1 MHALKTLFLSV
12 STSFLLASSALAH
25 NPPEFEFTDSF
36 DAEIEN
42 LIIFMGPDG
51 VEDLSALALD
61 GALSDRLSAAL
72 KLQDFKGEFGQS
84 LSFKAL
90 APYKK
95 VSVVGT
101 GSDGLQKRDFIDL
114 GGYAAALSSS
124 DSVTILTGGVETK
137 NTAAAAYIAQGYA
150 LRSYKFDKYQQDA
163 DDGGA
168 VAVEIITP
176 DAKRAETKYSK
187 DLSYVV
193 EGIYVT
199 RDLGNEP
206 GNKLFPQSFVE
217 RVVPMFEGLS
227 NVKIDVLDADA
238 IQAANMGALWG
249 SGRGSINDPRL
260 LVISYTGGETGKAP
274 LALVGKGIT
283 FDTGGISLKPNTN
296 MWYMKSDLSGAA
308 AVAGT
313 VYAAASRGEDINLVG
328 VMPLSENMPSQDAI
342 RPGDVLETMG
352 GKTIEVGS
360 TDAEGRLVLADA
372 VQYTQEKFEPYM
384 LLDIATLTGS
394 AASALG
400 TDYAAVISRDLDSSL
415 DMMEIGEQAGEEVW
429 PLPLNDNHFKKIKS
443 DIADI
448 VSTAGR
454 PGASIGAAVIG
465 TFIDDDLPWIH
476 LDIAGVDWMDGTQP
490 TVPKGHAG
498 WGVRFMDELIRE
510 EAGK

>member
-1 MHALKTLFLSV
+1 MRALKSLYISAA
-12 STSFLLASSALAH
+12 TSLILASSALAH
-25 NPPEFEFTDSF
+25 NPPEFDFTK
-36 DAEIEN
+36 DAPADTEN
-42 LIIFMGPDG
+42 LVIYLGPDG
-51 VEDLSALALD
+51 SLDNLDLADAFSDALETALELQEFD
-61 GALSDRLSAAL
+61 GS
-72 KLQDFKGEFGQS
+72 FGKTV
-84 LSFKAL
+84 SFKAL

-95 VSVVGT
+95 VVVIGI
-101 GSDGLQKRDFIDL
+101 GDEKLQRKDYIDL
-114 GGYAAALSSS
+114 GGYAAAATGSGE
-124 DSVTILTGGVETK
+124 VTIMAEHLNEGRASAG
-137 NTAAAAYIAQGYA
+137 AYVAKGYA
-150 LRSYKFDKYQQDA
+150 LRSYKFDKYQEGSDEVDA
-163 DDGGA
+163 NE
-168 VAVEIITP
+168 VAIVGSKSWE
-176 DAKRAETKYSK
+176 ARTKYTK
-187 DLSYVV
+187 DLTYVV

-206 GNKLFPQSFVE
+206 GNKLYPETFVE
-217 RVVPMFEGLS
+217 RVVPMFKGLS
-227 NVKIDVLDADA
+227 NIKIDVLDADA
-238 IQAANMGALWG
+238 IKAANMGALWG

-260 LVISYTGGETGKAP
+260 LVISYTGGEADKAP

-313 VYAAASRGEDINLVG
+313 VYAAASRGEEINLVG
-328 VMPLSENMPSQDAI
+328 IMPLSENMPSQDAI

-372 VQYTQEKFEPYM
+372 VQYAQKEFEPYM

-394 AASALG
+394 AAGALG

-415 DMMEIGEQAGEEVW
+415 DMMDIGERAGEEVW

-443 DIADI
+443 NIADI
-448 VSTAGR
+448 ISTAGR

-465 TFIDDDLPWIH
+465 TFIDEDLPWIH
-476 LDIAGVDWMDGTQP
+476 LDIAGVDWADSTN
-490 TVPKGHAG
+490 TTTPKGHAG
-498 WGVRFMDELIRE
+498 WGVRFMDELVRE